1 MDAVYVPHSLR
12 GPSIYSRR
20 AGGSRHCGWR
30 RRVAD
35 LALCG
40 PPAASAAAAHSS
52 LPAGDRRV
60 QDVRYYP
67 DPHGRGS
74 REPDNHGEH
83 LRVQD
88 SLSHGSPG
96 TSECGGG
103 DPVVAAIDPHEPGD
117 PPHSQEHAMI
127 GARRKLLTT
136 GGAWA
141 LAAACGV
148 LFSFP
153 VLNTVLTS
161 LKTVA
166 DISSTPPKW
175 VFAPTVEH
183 YANVF
188 YAAGYKLSHFLA
200 NSLLISLACCALF
213 WVVCMPAC
221 YRIWS

>member
-1 MDAVYVPHSLR
+1 MDAVYVPHPVR

-40 PPAASAAAAHSS
+40 PPAAAAAAAHSS

-60 QDVRYYP
+60 QDVRYHP

-74 REPDNHGEH
+74 REPDNYGEH

-103 DPVVAAIDPHEPGD
+103 DPVVAAIHPHEPGE
-117 PPHSQEHAMI
+117 PPHSQEHAI
-127 GARRKLLTT
+127 TGAQRELLSTAA
-136 GGAWA
+136 AWA
-141 LAAACGV
+141 VGAGRGAVVCIPTLSTGV
-148 LFSFP
+148 TCF
-153 VLNTVLTS
+153 V
-161 LKTVA
+161 
-166 DISSTPPKW
+166 
-175 VFAPTVEH
+175 
-183 YANVF
+183 
-188 YAAGYKLSHFLA
+188 AAGGS
-200 NSLLISLACCALF
+200 SS
-213 WVVCMPAC
+213 P
-221 YRIWS
+221 